1 MKLEYKILW
10 LDDKKSDII
19 SDEFDKEIREHL
31 EDKNFIPKID
41 LENNEKD
48 FFAKLSSSEYDLI
61 LTDYNLNEGDRDGKQ
76 IVEEIRKKSIFT
88 EIMFYSAQ
96 GSVID
101 TNKLDRITFLDT
113 SKTGS
118 DHYPEVIDKAKKLID
133 LTIRKF
139 EHIIVMRGM
148 IMHETSSLDVMMNK
162 YVKNY
167 IESITNDEEKEGIFK
182 EIFTEIE
189 KNAKEKY
196 DKAQTK
202 NYKKI
207 LKDNV
212 LFGASQKIMAL
223 GKILQASGKEDFS
236 EDYKEEIIKIRN
248 QFAHAEIFINEQGKE
263 YFKVKIE
270 GEEKELIFDENLC
283 KTIRRN
289 INKYKRNIETLLS

>member
-10 LDDKKSDII
+10 LDDKKFDII

-31 EDKNFIPKID
+31 EDKHFIPKID
-41 LENNEKD
+41 LESNEKD
-48 FFAKLSSSEYDLI
+48 FLNKLNSSEYDLI
-61 LTDYNLNEGDRDGKQ
+61 LTDFNLNEGDRDGKQ
-76 IVEEIRKKSIFT
+76 IVEEIRNQSIFT

-101 TNKLDRITFLDT
+101 TDKLDRITFLDT
-113 SKTGS
+113 SKTGG
-118 DHYPEVIDKAKKLID
+118 DHYQKVIDKAKKLID

-139 EHIIVMRGM
+139 EHIVVMRGL
-148 IMHETSSLDVMMNK
+148 IMHETSSLDVMMDK
-162 YVKNY
+162 YVKDY
-167 IESITNDEEKEGIFK
+167 IHGITNDEEKEEFLK
-182 EIFTEIE
+182 DIFTEIE

-236 EDYKEEIIKIRN
+236 EDYKKEIINIRN
-248 QFAHAEIFINEQGKE
+248 QFAHTDISIDEQGQE

-270 GEEKELIFDENLC
+270 GIERILDEDLC
-283 KTIRRN
+283 KDIRKN
-289 INKYKRNIETLLS
+289 INKHKNNIESL

>member
-19 SDEFDKEIREHL
+19 SDDFDKEIIKHL

-212 LFGASQKIMAL
+212 LFSASQKIMAL

-236 EDYKEEIIKIRN
+236 EDYKKEIINIRN
-248 QFAHAEIFINEQGKE
+248 QFAHTDISIDEQGQE

-270 GEEKELIFDENLC
+270 GIERILDEDLC
-283 KTIRRN
+283 KEIRKN
-289 INKYKRNIETLLS
+289 INKHKNNIEYLT

>member
-41 LENNEKD
+41 LESNEKD
-48 FFAKLSSSEYDLI
+48 FFIKLGSSEYDLI

-76 IVEEIRKKSIFT
+76 IVEEVRKRSIFT

-113 SKTGS
+113 SKTGGN
-118 DHYPEVIDKAKKLID
+118 HYQEVIDKAKKLID

-139 EHIIVMRGM
+139 EHVVVMRGL
-148 IMHETSSLDVMMNK
+148 IMHETSSLDIMMDK
-162 YVKNY
+162 YIKNY
-167 IESITNDEEKEGIFK
+167 INNITNDEEKGEFLKDIFY
-182 EIFTEIE
+182 EIE

-196 DKAQTK
+196 EKAMS
-202 NYKKI
+202 KKI
-207 LKDNV
+207 GILNDNV
-212 LFGASQKIMAL
+212 LFSASQKIMAL
-223 GKILQASGKEDFS
+223 GKILQILGKEDFS
-236 EDYKEEIIKIRN
+236 EDYKKEIIKIRN

-289 INKYKRNIETLLS
+289 INKHKRNIETLLS

>member
-19 SDEFDKEIREHL
+19 SDDFDKEIIEHL

-41 LENNEKD
+41 LESNEKD
-48 FFAKLSSSEYDLI
+48 FLNKLNSSEYDLI
-61 LTDYNLNEGDRDGKQ
+61 LTDFNLNEGDRDGKQ

-139 EHIIVMRGM
+139 EHIVVMRGL
-148 IMHETSSLDVMMNK
+148 IMHETSSLDVMMDK
-162 YVKNY
+162 YVKDY
-167 IESITNDEEKEGIFK
+167 IHGITNDEEKEEFLK
-182 EIFTEIE
+182 DIFTKIE

-196 DKAQTK
+196 EKAQTK
-202 NYKKI
+202 NHKKI
-207 LKDNV
+207 LNDNV
-212 LFGASQKIMAL
+212 LFSASQKIMAL
-223 GKILQASGKEDFS
+223 GKILQILGKEDFS

-263 YFKVKIE
+263 YFKVKI
-270 GEEKELIFDENLC
+270 GGKEEELIFDENLC
-283 KTIRRN
+283 KDIRKN
-289 INKYKRNIETLLS
+289 INKHKNNIESL

>member
-19 SDEFDKEIREHL
+19 SDEFNKEIIEHL

-41 LENNEKD
+41 LESNEKD
-48 FFAKLSSSEYDLI
+48 FLNKLNSSEYDLI
-61 LTDYNLNEGDRDGKQ
+61 LTDFNLNEGDRDGKQ
-76 IVEEIRKKSIFT
+76 IVEEIRKQSIFT

-113 SKTGS
+113 SKTGGN
-118 DHYPEVIDKAKKLID
+118 HYQEVIDKAKKLID

-212 LFGASQKIMAL
+212 LFSASQKIMAL

-236 EDYKEEIIKIRN
+236 EDYKKEIINIRN
-248 QFAHAEIFINEQGKE
+248 QFAHTDISIDEQGQE

-270 GEEKELIFDENLC
+270 GIERILDEDLC
-283 KTIRRN
+283 KDIRKN
-289 INKYKRNIETLLS
+289 INKHKNNIESL

>member
-19 SDEFDKEIREHL
+19 SDEFDKEIIEHL
-31 EDKNFIPKID
+31 EDKHFIPKIY
-41 LENNEKD
+41 LESNEKD
-48 FFAKLSSSEYDLI
+48 FFNKLNSSEYDLI
-61 LTDYNLNEGDRDGKQ
+61 LTDFNLNEGDRDGKQ
-76 IVEEIRKKSIFT
+76 IVEEIRKQSIFT

-113 SKTGS
+113 SKTGGN
-118 DHYPEVIDKAKKLID
+118 HYQEVIDKAKKLID

-212 LFGASQKIMAL
+212 LFSASQKIMAL

-236 EDYKEEIIKIRN
+236 EDYKKEIINIRN
-248 QFAHAEIFINEQGKE
+248 QFAHTDISIDEQGQE

-270 GEEKELIFDENLC
+270 GIERILDEDLC
-283 KTIRRN
+283 KDIRKN
-289 INKYKRNIETLLS
+289 INKHKNNIESL